1 MKVHL
6 FTLLV
11 VTILANSI
19 CKGNDVVLTNINGTG
34 IECEILKVK
43 KNWIR
48 ILKSER
54 EYSIKLDQLNLASQ
68 EVAENWA
75 KNNAISAG
83 DLYITIVGPERRT
96 YDLMNEN
103 LVIQQG
109 SSERVYK
116 INLRNSSEFDIDGI
130 DIEYK
135 VYWLDGRVDLS
146 DPFYFWKDCHI
157 KVGDINSGE
166 SKILTSEYITIKRR
180 EDRRDSLIGIYVRI
194 YRNAKL
200 LREVFEPSGLL
211 DKVKWQNFSID
222 AIQ

>member
-1 MKVHL
+1 MKAHL
-6 FTLLV
+6 FSLLV

-19 CKGNDVVLTNINGTG
+19 CKGNDVVLTNINGTS

-43 KNWIR
+43 ENWIR
-48 ILKSER
+48 ILKSGR

-83 DLYITIVGPERRT
+83 DLYVTIEGPERRT

-109 SSERVYK
+109 SSDRVYK
-116 INLRNSSEFDIDGI
+116 IVLRNSSEFDIDGI

-135 VYWLDGRVDLS
+135 VYFLS
-146 DPFYFWKDCHI
+146 
-157 KVGDINSGE
+157 S
-166 SKILTSEYITIKRR
+166 
-180 EDRRDSLIGIYVRI
+180 SL
-194 YRNAKL
+194 
-200 LREVFEPSGLL
+200 
-211 DKVKWQNFSID
+211 
-222 AIQ
+222 